1 MRDKAMIEHD
11 LVIVV
16 CDAQH
21 AHIYRNTGTA
31 QSPALAFM
39 MGFEQKNPPSSQQ
52 GTDKPGTAFGS
63 ALGRRSHMDE
73 TDYHRQREKLF
84 SHDIVRAL
92 SDLQTQKKLDK
103 FILIAPPR
111 MLALLRDNMPQ
122 SLKAITCAEIDKNLT
137 KHPTDKIV
145 DLVNSYRS

>member
-1 MRDKAMIEHD
+1 MLEHD

-16 CDAQH
+16 CDAQR
-21 AHIYRNTGTA
+21 AHIYRNIGTA
-31 QSPALAFM
+31 HSPDLAFV
-39 MGFEQKNPPSSQQ
+39 MGFEQKIQPSSQQ

-63 ALGRRSHMDE
+63 VLGQRSHMAE

-84 SHDIVRAL
+84 AHDIVRAL
-92 SDLQTQKKLDK
+92 SDLHTQKKLEK

-122 SLKAITCAEIDKNLT
+122 SLKAIICAEFDKDLT

-145 DLVNSYRS
+145 DLVSSYRS